1 MNDDDRGEVYTAH
14 VTVQCTGD
22 FTMYRCFRLI
32 LMQGFMYF
40 FHVIPAKIVSNT
52 KIFWHNN
59 TSVLTDF
66 FSWPSA
72 DWIIL
77 T

>member
-1 MNDDDRGEVYTAH
+1 
-14 VTVQCTGD
+14 
-22 FTMYRCFRLI
+22 
-32 LMQGFMYF
+32 MYF

-66 FSWPSA
+66 FSWPDA
-72 DWIIL
+72 NWIIL
-77 T
+77 ICLEFRLDNLCMLELDVAKLKLNL